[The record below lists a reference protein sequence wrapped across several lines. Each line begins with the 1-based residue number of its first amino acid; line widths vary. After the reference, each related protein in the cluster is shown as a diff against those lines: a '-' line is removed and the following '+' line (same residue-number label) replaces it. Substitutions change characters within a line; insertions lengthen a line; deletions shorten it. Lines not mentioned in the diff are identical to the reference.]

1 LAYYEEKNPM
11 KQSFVAIILMMMV
24 LFTSPLFAG
33 GNQEE
38 EADAADQTTSQE
50 SDEVQDPEDAVA
62 EINGEAVLRSEFE
75 SAFERSR
82 RQMAQQN
89 PTATDAQLNELRAQ
103 VLNNLI
109 DREVLFQESVT
120 EGFGIS
126 EQRIDLELESIR
138 GQFATQEEYQQALD
152 NLGVTEAELE
162 VDIAKS
168 LAIQGLLEEE
178 VLGSLEVSEE
188 EARGFYEE
196 NAQLFTQPDQV
207 RARHILIST
216 EGLEGDAAAEARSRA
231 EDLLEELGEGA
242 DFAELAQEHSEGPS
256 APQGGDLGLFGRG
269 QMVAPFEEAA
279 FALDEGEI
287 SGIVETQ
294 FGFHIIQVTEKVA
307 GGPVP
312 FADVQGDIN
321 QFILQQKQGE
331 AIQEYVDALREE
343 AEIVRHVE
351 FG

>member
-1 LAYYEEKNPM
+1 M
-11 KQSFVAIILMMMV
+11 KQPFVAIILMMV
-24 LFTSPLFAG
+24 LCTSPLFAG

-38 EADAADQTTSQE
+38 ANAADQTTETTSGE
-50 SDEVQDPEDAVA
+50 SDEAQDPEDAVA

-89 PTATDAQLNELRAQ
+89 PTATDTQLTDTQLNELRAQ

-109 DREVLFQESVT
+109 DREILFQESIT

-279 FALDEGEI
+279 FALEEGEI

-312 FADVQGDIN
+312 FEEVQGDIN
-321 QFILQQKQGE
+321 QFMLQQKQGE
-331 AIQEYVDALREE
+331 AVQEYVDALREE

>member
-1 LAYYEEKNPM
+1 M
-11 KQSFVAIILMMMV
+11 KHLLIAVIVVMM

-38 EADAADQTTSQE
+38 EADTSDQTTESGSQGAGE
-50 SDEVQDPEDAVA
+50 AQGPEDPVA

-89 PTATDAQLNELRAQ
+89 PMATDAQLNELRSQ

-120 EGFGIS
+120 EGFGVS
-126 EQRIDLELESIR
+126 DERVDLEIESIR
-138 GQFATQEEYQQALD
+138 GQFSTEEEYQQALD
-152 NLGVTEAELE
+152 NLGVSEAELE
-162 VDIAKS
+162 LDIAKS

-178 VLGSLEVSEE
+178 VLGPLEVSDE
-188 EARGFYEE
+188 EARSFYEE
-196 NAQLFTQPDQV
+196 NTDVFTQPDQV

-216 EGLEGDAAAEARSRA
+216 QDLESQDAVAEARSRA
-231 EDLLEELGEGA
+231 QDLLGELEQGA
-242 DFAELAQEHSEGPS
+242 DFAALAQEHSEGPS
-256 APQGGDLGLFGRG
+256 GPRGGDLGLFGRG

-279 FALDEGEI
+279 FSLEEGGI
-287 SGIVETQ
+287 SDIVETQ

-312 FADVQGDIN
+312 FEDVRGDID
-321 QFILQQKQGE
+321 QYLLQQKQGE
-331 AIQEYVDALREE
+331 AVQEYVDALREE

>member
-1 LAYYEEKNPM
+1 M
-11 KQSFVAIILMMMV
+11 KQLLIVGIIGMV
-24 LFTSPLFAG
+24 LFATPLFAG
-33 GNQEE
+33 GNREK
-38 EADAADQTTSQE
+38 EADASDQATETTGQGSGGA
-50 SDEVQDPEDAVA
+50 QDSTEAVA
-62 EINGEAVLRSEFE
+62 EVNGEAVLRSDFE
-75 SAFERSR
+75 ASFDRSR

-89 PTATDAQLNELRAQ
+89 PTPSEAQLNELRAQ

-126 EQRIDLELESIR
+126 EERIGLEIEGIR

-162 VDIAKS
+162 LDIAKS
-168 LAIQGLLEEE
+168 LAIQGLLEEQ
-178 VLGSLEVSEE
+178 VLESLEVSEE
-188 EARGFYEE
+188 EARSFYQE
-196 NAQLFTQPDQV
+196 NADVFTQPDQV

-216 EGLEGDAAAEARSRA
+216 QGLESQDAVAEARSRA
-231 EDLLEELGEGA
+231 EDLLEELEQGA
-242 DFAELAQEHSEGPS
+242 DFAALAEEHSEGPS
-256 APQGGDLGLFGRG
+256 APRGGDLGLFGRG

-279 FALDEGEI
+279 FSLDEGEV
-287 SGIVETQ
+287 SEIVETQ

-312 FADVQGDIN
+312 FEDVRGDID
-321 QFILQQKQGE
+321 QYLLQQKQGE
-331 AIQEYVDALREE
+331 AVQDYVDALREE